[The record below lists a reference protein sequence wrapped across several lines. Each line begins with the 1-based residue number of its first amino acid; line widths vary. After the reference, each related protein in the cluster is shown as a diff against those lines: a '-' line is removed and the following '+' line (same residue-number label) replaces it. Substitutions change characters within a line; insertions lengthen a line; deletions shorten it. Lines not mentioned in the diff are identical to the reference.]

1 MSDYQHNLLGA
12 RTAPTKNEKVVPNL
26 GDKRRYVLHY
36 RNLQLC
42 MSLDTPLKKIH
53 RPSALTRAATSSPTE
68 FRKKAI
74 WNFQKDLLKLM
85 NISVFGKTIENLPKL
100 VDVKLVCA
108 GKHV

>member
-36 RNLQLC
+36 RNLQLG
-42 MSLDTPLKKIH
+42 MSLDMRLKKIH
-53 RPSALTRAATSSPTE
+53 PPSALSRACRSSPTE
-68 FRKKAI
+68 LRKKAT
-74 WNFQKDLLKLM
+74 WNFQKDLLKRM
-85 NISVFGKTIENLPKL
+85 NISVFGKTMENVRKL
-100 VDVKLVCA
+100 VNVKLVCA